1 MSNIAS
7 LWPKTKS
14 GYIGFV
20 LLTDLLFLASN
31 SKSLDQ
37 RKSRTQNLG
46 SMAEDEDQLSS
57 SAPTTHTFSYLS
69 VLLLEHSFLHG
80 WNQVDTC
87 ILHVLL
93 GIQGESFKL
102 SSCWKEDK
110 EATHF
115 EFRGF

>member
-1 MSNIAS
+1 
-7 LWPKTKS
+7 
-14 GYIGFV
+14 
-20 LLTDLLFLASN
+20 
-31 SKSLDQ
+31 
-37 RKSRTQNLG
+37 
-46 SMAEDEDQLSS
+46 MAEDEDQLSS
-57 SAPTTHTFSYLS
+57 NAPTTHTFSYLS

-102 SSCWKEDK
+102 CWKGDK

-115 EFRGF
+115 ESRRF